1 MSLSNSFTDLNDLGR
16 PSNNIHGLNIGSSHV
31 KMPTTVTL
39 PEPFASIPRS
49 SLTFGPSPIQS
60 LPKIS
65 AALGGKVNVYA
76 KREDVNSGLAYGGN
90 KVRKL
95 EYLVPEAVAKG
106 CDTL

>member
-1 MSLSNSFTDLNDLGR
+1 MS
-16 PSNNIHGLNIGSSHV
+16 
-31 KMPTTVTL
+31 TTVTL

-49 SLTFGPSPIQS
+49 TLTFGPSPIQA

-65 AALGGKVNVYA
+65 QALGGKVNVYA
-76 KREDVNSGLAYGGN
+76 KREDVNSGLAFGGN

-95 EYLVPEAVAKG
+95 EYLVPEAVAEG

>member
-1 MSLSNSFTDLNDLGR
+1 MSR
-16 PSNNIHGLNIGSSHV
+16 IHTKHIINMS
-31 KMPTTVTL
+31 TTVIL

-49 SLTFGPSPIQS
+49 TLTFGPSPIQS

-65 AALGGKVNVYA
+65 QALGGKVNVYA
-76 KREDVNSGLAYGGN
+76 KREDVNSGLAFGGN

-95 EYLVPEAVAKG
+95 EYLVPEAVAEG

>member
-1 MSLSNSFTDLNDLGR
+1 MRRVVNTNPKHIIDMS
-16 PSNNIHGLNIGSSHV
+16 
-31 KMPTTVTL
+31 TTVPL
-39 PEPFASIPRS
+39 PEPFASIERS
-49 SLTFGPSPIQS
+49 TLTFGPSPIQS

-65 AALGGKVNVYA
+65 QALGGKVNVYA

-95 EYLVPEAVAKG
+95 EYLVPEAVAEG